1 MPPAAGALPGEDR
14 ETAMPNYA
22 LLTAVGADRP
32 GIVAAI
38 AGVLFENDCNIE
50 DSEMAR
56 LGPDFA
62 CMLMIRMPE
71 GMVSQQLE
79 TRVAQTVHEMGL
91 SVHLHDLRPEEA
103 SETPIQRPRHLIHVY
118 GADRKGIVHR
128 ITRRLAEQSV
138 NITNLHTEVIHHQT
152 PLYVMMIEV
161 ELPPFVDS
169 GRLQTEL
176 AALGTEIGVTVSMKP
191 KDDARF

>member
-1 MPPAAGALPGEDR
+1 
-14 ETAMPNYA
+14 MPNYA
-22 LLTAVGADRP
+22 LLTAAGSDRP

-38 AGVLFENDCNIE
+38 AGVLFDNDCNIE
-50 DSEMAR
+50 DSQMAR

-79 TRVAQTVHEMGL
+79 TRIAQSVNEMGL
-91 SVHLHDLRPEEA
+91 RVDLHDLRPEEA
-103 SETPIQRPRHLIHVY
+103 SETRPQRQRHLIHVY

-128 ITRRLAEQSV
+128 ITRRLADQSV
-138 NITNLHTEVIHHQT
+138 NITNLHTEVVRHQT

-161 ELPPFVDS
+161 EIPPFVDA
-169 GRLQTEL
+169 GALQGDL
-176 AALGTEIGVTVSMKP
+176 SKIGQEIGVVVAMKP

>member
-1 MPPAAGALPGEDR
+1 
-14 ETAMPNYA
+14 MPNYA

-38 AGVLFENDCNIE
+38 TGVLLTNDCNIE
-50 DSEMAR
+50 DSQMAR
-56 LGPDFA
+56 LGPSFA

-71 GMVSQQLE
+71 GLLSQQLAD
-79 TRVAQTVHEMGL
+79 RLAGAAASLGLRLEMQ
-91 SVHLHDLRPEEA
+91 DLRPEEA
-103 SETPIQRPRHLIHVY
+103 SETRGERPKHLIHVY

-128 ITRRLAEQSV
+128 ITKHLAENSINV
-138 NITNLHTEVIHHQT
+138 TNLHTEVIQHAV

-161 ELPPFVDS
+161 EIPPFVDIH
-169 GRLQTEL
+169 RLQDHLLAIGKEL
-176 AALGTEIGVTVSMKP
+176 EIVVALKP

>member
-1 MPPAAGALPGEDR
+1 
-14 ETAMPNYA
+14 MPNYA
-22 LLTAVGADRP
+22 LLTASGKDRP

-38 AGVLFENDCNIE
+38 TKVLLEQDCNIE
-50 DSEMAR
+50 DSQMAR

-71 GMVSQQLE
+71 GMVSERL
-79 TRVAQTVHEMGL
+79 TASL
-91 SVHLHDLRPEEA
+91 SSVTAEFALRTNAEDLRPEEA
-103 SETPIQRPRHLIHVY
+103 GEGRSDHPKHLIHVY

-128 ITRRLAEQSV
+128 ISQHLADRNV
-138 NITNLHTEVIHHQT
+138 NITNLQTEVINHVK

-161 ELPPFVDS
+161 EIPPFVDA
-169 GRLQTEL
+169 GRLQDEL
-176 AALGTEIGVTVSMKP
+176 SALGKQIEVVVSLKP